1 MSDIQVWDI
10 AWTADDA
17 SYDYLNPESLA
28 LNRGGTS
35 LTNSNLKLWYPMQ
48 DGHRGNQSYVLDAS
62 NTGLGD
68 EVVTNGG
75 FNGDFFDEDTGE
87 TDVSKADVTEE
98 EYYKNYTEDY
108 IESLDPDLLF
118 TDNCNNHQEYQLES
132 EECVVIQS
140 EEIN

>member
-1 MSDIQVWDI
+1 MEFNIKIQKTDVKN
-10 AWTADDA
+10 
-17 SYDYLNPESLA
+17 YDVNVSINYQDLVEYVN
-28 LNRGGTS
+28 
-35 LTNSNLKLWYPMQ
+35 NSNF
-48 DGHRGNQSYVLDAS
+48 SYKQYLD
-62 NTGLGD
+62 
-68 EVVTNGG
+68 EY
-75 FNGDFFDEDTGE
+75 FFDEDTGE